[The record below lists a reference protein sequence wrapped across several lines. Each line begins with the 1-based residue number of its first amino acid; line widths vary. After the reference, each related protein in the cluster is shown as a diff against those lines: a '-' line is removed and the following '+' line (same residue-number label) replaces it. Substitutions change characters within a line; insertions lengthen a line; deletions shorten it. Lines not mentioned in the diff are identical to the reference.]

1 MSITRDFVHS
11 TLGISEAWEL
21 PKVLLSVMLDDVRRE
36 SILSQFAGAMDD
48 LTHDNLT
55 DYFQDEHGDR
65 DALKQ
70 DFTPMALCDLVAEM
84 AGDAESYLDVCA
96 GTGGLTISLWA
107 RHPDAMFRCEEFSA
121 RTVPALL
128 LNLAIRNARAEVVR
142 RDVLTGETF
151 ACYALEPGERFSRV
165 SVVDSFCDRRWDV
178 CVQNPPYSLKWDG
191 MARPWMRYGA
201 PPKSKADWAFVQY
214 GLAHANRVVSIL
226 PHGVLFRGA
235 AEGRI
240 REAFLKDGR
249 IRSITGLPDK
259 LFLHTG
265 IPVCVLEVTRDAND
279 SICVVNADELCEK
292 RSKQNVMLPD
302 HVRDILSCLSMR
314 RDVDRLC
321 HVAGMSEIER
331 NGYNLN
337 IPRYVDRYVE
347 PEIPDVGAL
356 LSELCDI
363 DKDIRKTERS
373 ILAQIKSLVGTT
385 DEARREVDML
395 QSRMTQYVE
404 GKGGQ
409 LAWQI

>member
-1 MSITRDFVHS
+1 MPITRDFVHS

-21 PKVLLSVMLDDVRRE
+21 PEVLLSAMLDDARRE
-36 SILSQFAGAMDD
+36 SILSQFADAMDD
-48 LTHDNLT
+48 LAHDNLT

-96 GTGGLTISLWA
+96 GTGGLTLSLWA
-107 RHPDAMFRCEEFSA
+107 RHPDAVFRCEEFSA

-128 LNLAIRNARAEVVR
+128 LNLAIRNARAEVIR

-151 ACYALEPGERFSRV
+151 ACYALEPGEKFSHV
-165 SVVDSFCDRRWDV
+165 SEVDSFADRRWGA

-191 MARPWMRYGA
+191 MTRPWMRYGT

-214 GLAHANRVVSIL
+214 GLAHADKVISIL
-226 PHGVLFRGA
+226 PHGVLFRGS

-240 REAFLKDGR
+240 REALLKGGR
-249 IRSITGLPDK
+249 IRSIVGLPDK

-265 IPVCVLEVTRDAND
+265 IPVCVLEVTQAEE
-279 SICVVNADELCEK
+279 SSVCVVNADELCEK
-292 RSKQNVMLPD
+292 RSKQNVMMPD
-302 HVRDILSCLSMR
+302 HVRDVLSCLSMR

-321 HVAGMSEIER
+321 HIADMAEIER
-331 NGYNLN
+331 NNFNLN
-337 IPRYVDRYVE
+337 IPRYVDRYTE
-347 PEIPDVGAL
+347 PEIPDINSL

-363 DKDIRKTERS
+363 DKNICKTERS
-373 ILAQIKSLVGTT
+373 ILSQIKRLVGTT
-385 DEARREVDML
+385 EETQREVGVL
-395 QSRMTQYVE
+395 QGRMAQYVE
-404 GKGGQ
+404 GHGGQ